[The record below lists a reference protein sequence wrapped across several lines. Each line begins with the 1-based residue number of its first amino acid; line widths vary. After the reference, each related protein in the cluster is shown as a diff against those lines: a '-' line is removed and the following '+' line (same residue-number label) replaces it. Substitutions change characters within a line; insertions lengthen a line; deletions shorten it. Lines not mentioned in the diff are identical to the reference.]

1 MGNKIYR
8 LFEYAYLGMAAFSIF
23 LVITNWETNRNRAYL
38 FAFFTVVAIF
48 MFFFKRNF
56 RKKMEERNKNR

>member
-8 LFEYAYLGMAAFSIF
+8 LFEYAYLGMAAFSIYI
-23 LVITNWETNRNRAYL
+23 VINNWTENRNRAYL
-38 FAFFTVVAIF
+38 FAFFTLVAIF

-56 RKKMEERNKNR
+56 RRKIEERNNK